1 MNNEDVWQKIISD
14 ALVET
19 IFLPDPTDVT
29 ALRSIW
35 VRMHQQIQATT
46 DSTLA
51 ERFPELTE
59 AEQDLITCDHLPFA
73 EFTDIVRS
81 AP

>member
-1 MNNEDVWQKIISD
+1 MNNSAVRRKIISD
-14 ALVET
+14 ALFET
-19 IFLPDPTDVT
+19 IFLPDPTDAS
-29 ALRSIW
+29 ALRPIW
-35 VRMHQQIQATT
+35 VRMHQRIQATT
-46 DSTLA
+46 DSKLA